1 MNRSA
6 AETESRRIVLERIA
20 AARARCESAAR
31 SGLEA
36 PPPATAAPTDV
47 PNPGSSVPSA
57 TPDPGERIERF
68 ARALERVQ
76 GVCHRATTDA
86 GAAEALRSIIRD
98 RDATRVVRSDDD
110 SVITML
116 ESVAGG
122 FQLDGPDADRRVMLE
137 ADLGVSRASHGVAE
151 YGTIVLPTGDAAGVH
166 GRATERHRLVA
177 LLPEAH
183 VAVLAASDLVDTW
196 DQAMLES
203 VLPDGELPPTITFA
217 TGPSRTAD
225 IELELVLG
233 VHGPRAQHVVL
244 LEHV

>member
-1 MNRSA
+1 MNRSPD
-6 AETESRRIVLERIA
+6 ENESRRIVLERIA
-20 AARARCESAAR
+20 AARAGCESAAR
-31 SGLEA
+31 GGLEA
-36 PPPATAAPTDV
+36 PPPATAAPADV
-47 PNPGSSVPSA
+47 PTPGPSVPSA
-57 TPDPGERIERF
+57 APDPGERIERF

-137 ADLGVSRASHGVAE
+137 ADIGISRASHGVAE

-196 DQAMLES
+196 DQAMLGS

>member
-1 MNRSA
+1 MNRSPDH
-6 AETESRRIVLERIA
+6 TESRRIVLERVA
-20 AARARCESAAR
+20 AARSRREAAAK

-36 PPPATAAPTDV
+36 PPPATAAPPV
-47 PNPGSSVPSA
+47 IAPIPSESL
-57 TPDPGERIERF
+57 DLGDRIDRF
-68 ARALERVQ
+68 ARALEQVQ
-76 GVCHRATTDA
+76 GVCHRVTTDA

-98 RDATRVVRSDDD
+98 RDATRIVRSDDEY
-110 SVITML
+110 VITTL

-122 FQLDGPDADRRVMLE
+122 FQLDGPDADRRVLLE
-137 ADLGVSRASHGVAE
+137 ADVGVSRASCGVAE

-183 VAVLAASDLVDTW
+183 VAILAASDLVDTW
-196 DQAMLES
+196 DQALLGS